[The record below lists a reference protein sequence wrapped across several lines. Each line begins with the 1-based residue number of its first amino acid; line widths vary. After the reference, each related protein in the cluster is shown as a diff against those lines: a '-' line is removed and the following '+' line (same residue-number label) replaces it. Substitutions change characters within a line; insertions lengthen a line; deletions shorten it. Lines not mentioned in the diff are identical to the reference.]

1 MEYAPQSSYDRVESP
16 HINDPYM
23 SLPEVRDIHKY
34 FLLVKEKLIQIDGSI
49 LKITTLCYSMSK
61 DAYRIMFMVGT
72 YLSEN
77 RGHHLVVTSLSTYK
91 SCLSLTGVVFKS
103 AIY

>member
-1 MEYAPQSSYDRVESP
+1 
-16 HINDPYM
+16 M
-23 SLPEVRDIHKY
+23 SLPEQRRVHED
-34 FLLVKEKLIQIDGSI
+34 FPPVKEKLIQIDGSI

-61 DAYRIMFMVGT
+61 DAYRSMFMVGT

-77 RGHHLVVTSLSTYK
+77 RGHHLIVTSLSTYK